1 MFELYLRLYKK
12 LLRKSAKL
20 VWLLGFPFGL
30 LCINAKCAKCSGIY
44 FTDTLAG
51 IDLQT
56 PYKVF
61 FDG

>member
-1 MFELYLRLYKK
+1 MLSVQNVVTYQKK
-12 LLRKSAKL
+12 
-20 VWLLGFPFGL
+20 
-30 LCINAKCAKCSGIY
+30 KCAKCSGIY

-51 IDLQT
+51 NDLQT